1 MGHVPNAN
9 KKIKSGRIMG
19 VTIVVILIVGC
30 VTGVAAKRKPIQTT
44 GIRLG
49 KQTVSSVFAIEE
61 EKQYIEFEKLFREQQ
76 DDIKKLAGE
85 LLGQDILDQK
95 TYVLVFDEKWYLS
108 MHSGSSLKDSFKF
121 LYSNDTFKAEGNEE
135 IIETLNEDVALKE
148 ALNAIIERG
157 VINKISACVT
167 GNIWKIDFTVDTKFT
182 PFITGNNGVL
192 NAFVYCE
199 DEECEKY
206 GNRKIEDNWYLW
218 ISPAPE

>member
-1 MGHVPNAN
+1 
-9 KKIKSGRIMG
+9 MG

-76 DDIKKLAGE
+76 DDLKKLAEE
-85 LLGQDILDQK
+85 LLGQDLLDK
-95 TYVLVFDEKWYLS
+95 KDYLIVFSEWYLEMQWS
-108 MHSGSSLKDSFKF
+108 DPSGNEL
-121 LYSNDTFKAEGNEE
+121 LYGNDTFKAEGNEE